1 MMVITVNEVY
11 FFHDRGPYHIEAS
24 PLVCSANQ
32 WTGFY
37 KIGTAVMKELISISA
52 FDLYDILSHSLSQ

>member
-1 MMVITVNEVY
+1 MMVITVNKVY

-24 PLVCSANQ
+24 PLANQ

-37 KIGTAVMKELISISA
+37 NIGTAVMKELISISA
-52 FDLYDILSHSLSQ
+52 FDLFDILSHSLSQ